1 MYNYKWKGIQ
11 IFIAL
16 LSMLVQGNGQT
27 FSGHSRRL
35 IDFDGHTRT
44 DTFKIEVF
52 GLKEKS
58 NKKRIGLNQACINI
72 FHNRTTDLKVS
83 LVNPQGVSIWLTNRN
98 GGGSGINYTS
108 TCFTRSGFFGYIHQN
123 ENPFNGTFI
132 PDGKFDELNNSGSSN
147 GTWLLLV
154 EDLAEGISGMLT
166 NVELNFGELNFKPLK
181 KACTF
186 ENPKY
191 CKCEKGKKTGDLLP
205 DIVVLPTFSERQIFE
220 FGEEPAHYRKQL
232 HIAVSLANIGN
243 GPMEIRG
250 DGQWYCEESRLETD
264 SMTICENGNYARQKI
279 IQKVYSKPK
288 RNTLAFREVKTGTNY
303 YDARPGHTH
312 FHVDDWVEFRLLKEL
327 ESGEF
332 DTISTGQ
339 KVSYCLFDSGT
350 CNDQDDVCKVGG
362 KRYGLGNLPN
372 YGLGNY
378 LNCYSDFQGISVGGY
393 DTYGMFY
400 EGQYLQ
406 LPEDIKNGEYLLEV
420 VFDPKDLFVES
431 NKSNNRLH
439 FPVQLIK
446 Q

>member
-1 MYNYKWKGIQ
+1 MHYNIWKQ
-11 IFIAL
+11 LLIFSL
-16 LSMLVQGNGQT
+16 LCGMITKSIGQK
-27 FSGHSRRL
+27 FSAPSGRIH
-35 IDFDGHTRT
+35 DFEEKIRI

-52 GLKEKS
+52 GLQQKS
-58 NKKRIGLNQACINI
+58 NKKRVGLNQVCINVL
-72 FHNRTTDLKVS
+72 HNRTTDLKIS
-83 LVNPQGVSIWLTNRN
+83 LVNPLGVSIWLTNRN

-132 PDGKFDELNNSGSSN
+132 PDGKFDELNKSGSPN

-154 EDLAEGISGMLT
+154 EDLAEGVSGMLT
-166 NVELNFGELNFKPLK
+166 NVELSFGELNFKPLK

-186 ENPKY
+186 ENPKH
-191 CKCEKGKKTGDLLP
+191 CKCEKGKSTGDLLP
-205 DIVVLPTFSERQIFE
+205 DIVVLPTFTERQIFE
-220 FGEEPAHYRKQL
+220 FGEEPVHYRKQL

-243 GPMEIRG
+243 GPMEIKG
-250 DGQWYCEESRLETD
+250 DGRWYCDGSSIGVD
-264 SMTICENGNYARQKI
+264 SMTICGNGKYARQHI
-279 IQKVYSKPK
+279 IQKVYYKPK
-288 RNTLAFREVKTGTNY
+288 RKKISHKEVTTGTNY

-327 ESGEF
+327 ETGGL

-350 CNDQDDVCKVGG
+350 CNDQDDICKLGG
-362 KRYGLGNLPN
+362 KRYGIGNLPN

-406 LPEDIKNGEYLLEV
+406 LPEDITNGDYILEV
-420 VFDPKDLFVES
+420 VFDPKNLFVES
-431 NKSNNRLH
+431 NKSNNSLR